1 MSDLQIV
8 PGKGVT
14 PYDMYHR
21 FLRNVTT
28 KEGEHWTLDRFIK
41 YRELYSLPN
50 LMTEDQF
57 EELLGDVLFICSA
70 KLDILNCTVQFN
82 VYYDDTKDQ
91 LMKPTKTLFTE
102 WLGLYKFIIGQM
114 GLQNDKGAMQY
125 DSIVHQ
131 ENLLRYAAR
140 IYALER
146 GWHHR
151 ADNEKYPE

>member
-57 EELLGDVLFICSA
+57 EELLGDVMFICSA
-70 KLDILNCTVQFN
+70 KLDILKCTVQL
-82 VYYDDTKDQ
+82 VIR
-91 LMKPTKTLFTE
+91 
-102 WLGLYKFIIGQM
+102 G
-114 GLQNDKGAMQY
+114 
-125 DSIVHQ
+125 
-131 ENLLRYAAR
+131 
-140 IYALER
+140 LER
-146 GWHHR
+146 FLSC
-151 ADNEKYPE
+151 KY